1 MSDKWRKNKRD
12 WYHRNKVWL
21 KIKRELGFTTERA
34 QQLAPPI
41 RLPRTRARIK
51 AKASDGFQVVAL
63 DAVGPSQQPSDDY
76 R

>member
-21 KIKRELGFTTERA
+21 KIKRDAGFTTEVAKR
-34 QQLAPPI
+34 LAPPI
-41 RLPRTRARIK
+41 PFDP
-51 AKASDGFQVVAL
+51 KASDDYQAVAQDAVAL
-63 DAVGPSQQPSDDY
+63 SQQPSDDY